1 MFLSGDEALVARP
14 LRVVKVAAALAVG
27 LDLVDHGNEGLNLK
41 LDQRVPRGIEGG
53 LVDHVQGPH
62 ALSRILVIKFISH
75 YIWVAEYDGSV
86 VYTSE

>member
-1 MFLSGDEALVARP
+1 MLLAGDEALVARP
-14 LRVVKVAAALAVG
+14 LGVVELAAALAIG

-62 ALSRILVIKFISH
+62 ALSRILVINIMSDH
-75 YIWVAEYDGSV
+75 I
-86 VYTSE
+86 